1 MPKIIEAMCNNM
13 FGPTF
18 RSGVA
23 VVSRNNQV
31 SAITVKRD

>member
-23 VVSRNNQV
+23 VISQNNQIL
-31 SAITVKRD
+31 AITVKRY